1 MQINIRAG
9 KTVQPSLREGAAPEG
24 ANQFGKFF
32 GVTLEPAATG
42 LSECLRDQWD

>member
-9 KTVQPSLREGAAPEG
+9 KTVLLSLRDAED

-32 GVTLEPAATG
+32 GVTVEPAATG
-42 LSECLRDQWD
+42 LSECLRDRWN